1 MKCRRIEELI
11 PLYVEGDLGEH
22 GASDLRSHI
31 QGCEACRGLVREY
44 EASQAW
50 LRAAKS
56 PDFDKAFVDTIR
68 AGVMRELAGREAAPP
83 FAERLRQWL
92 APRRLAAATAALLL
106 LIFAA
111 VLLFVFASRSRV
123 SSKKEQQATTHPAP
137 AVENR
142 QESANPSPA
151 AGQAANQSGRRT
163 PHRPASLLV
172 RHTKREGGR
181 ARKLQEH
188 LIAQQPSDVVP
199 AASKLD
205 GSDASKSADML
216 RIEIQTADPNI
227 RIIWF
232 APKPT
237 DADAPNP
244 MGETL

>member
-1 MKCRRIEELI
+1 MNCRRIEELI

-22 GASDLRSHI
+22 GASDVRSHLH
-31 QGCEACRGLVREY
+31 GCEACRGLVSEY

-50 LRAAKS
+50 LRAAES
-56 PDFDKAFVDTIR
+56 ADFDEAFVDTIR
-68 AGVMRELAGREAAPP
+68 AGVMRELAAHETAPP

-92 APRRLAAATAALLL
+92 APRRLVAATAALL

-111 VLLFVFASRSRV
+111 VLLFVLASRSRV
-123 SSKKEQQATTHPAP
+123 NQPEEQKAGIQQAP

-142 QESANPSPA
+142 KESVNPEPD
-151 AGQAANQSGRRT
+151 GKQATNQSGPRT
-163 PHRPASLLV
+163 PHLGASLRV
-172 RHTKREGGR
+172 RHTKRDAGR
-181 ARKLQEH
+181 AAKPQEH
-188 LIAQQPSDVVP
+188 LIAQQPPDALPAVP
-199 AASKLD
+199 KLD
-205 GSDASKSADML
+205 GNDASKSADML

-237 DADAPNP
+237 AAERPNP

>member
-1 MKCRRIEELI
+1 MNCRRIEELI

-22 GASDLRSHI
+22 GASDVRSHI
-31 QGCEACRGLVREY
+31 ESCEACRGLVSEY

-50 LRAAKS
+50 LRAAES
-56 PDFDKAFVDTIR
+56 PDFDEAFVDTIR
-68 AGVMRELAGREAAPP
+68 AGVMRELAAREAAPP

-92 APRRLAAATAALLL
+92 APRRLVAATAALL

-111 VLLFVFASRSRV
+111 VLLFVLVSRSRV
-123 SSKKEQQATTHPAP
+123 SQPEEQKAGIQPPP

-142 QESANPSPA
+142 KEGVNPEPDVK
-151 AGQAANQSGRRT
+151 QAANQSGPRT
-163 PHRPASLLV
+163 PHRRVTLLV
-172 RHTKREGGR
+172 RHASRVAGR
-181 ARKLQEH
+181 AAKPQEH
-188 LIAQQPSDVVP
+188 LIAQQPPDALP
-199 AASKLD
+199 AAPKLD
-205 GSDASKSADML
+205 GSDASKSANML

-237 DADAPNP
+237 DAERPNP